1 MEIIELK
8 ICIKLTFLYIYK
20 NIFFDAKTTAMMD
33 FRDIEFGRADA
44 KEEGAE
50 YPDLLINGYLDS
62 TGVINL
68 ALNCST
74 FLFLGYKGSGKTA
87 LLEHIRLTSPNYN
100 CFVNE

>member
-44 KEEGAE
+44 KEEGAQ
-50 YPDLLINGYLDS
+50 YPDLLINGY
-62 TGVINL
+62 
-68 ALNCST
+68 
-74 FLFLGYKGSGKTA
+74 
-87 LLEHIRLTSPNYN
+87 
-100 CFVNE
+100 